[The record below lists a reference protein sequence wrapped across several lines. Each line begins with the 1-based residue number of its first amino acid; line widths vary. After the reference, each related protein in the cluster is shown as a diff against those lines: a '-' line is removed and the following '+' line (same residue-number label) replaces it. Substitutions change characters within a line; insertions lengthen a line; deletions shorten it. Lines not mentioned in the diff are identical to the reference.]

1 VVAAAA
7 LAVIV
12 SLASEATAAGLVA
25 APPIPKVAIESVR
38 APRPDIG
45 VRPSI
50 GIPRIPLW
58 HGPRVA
64 PPAVVVQDDPPPPR
78 EPRHPRVTSADLS
91 LPGRRG
97 FDLPPPGERRF
108 VPDQVVI
115 TVAPGVPA
123 RALDDIARRHR
134 LTRVD
139 QRNIRLT
146 GRSVE
151 LLRIPDGRAV
161 RSVIQSLA
169 GDRRIASA
177 QPNYL
182 FALQQATADAPAP
195 NILINSG
202 DEGAPAQYAVAKLR
216 LPEAHRLATGD
227 QVLVAVIDSAIDT
240 AHPDLAGDI
249 AGSFDALRT
258 PAQPHPHGTAMAG
271 AIAAHRKLVGV
282 APRVRLLAV
291 RAFDGSGRAADGTT
305 VHILEGLDWS
315 AGQGARVINMS
326 FAGPPDP
333 LLAEALT
340 KARARG
346 IVLIAAAGNAGP
358 RAAPQF
364 PAADPQVIAVTATDA
379 DDRLFAKASRGGHVA
394 IASPGV
400 DILAPA
406 PEAGYQ
412 ITSGTSVAA
421 AHVSGVA
428 ALMLERRPSLTPEEL
443 RRILTATARRL
454 APADKG
460 AGAGLAD
467 ALAAV
472 SALAGSAP
480 PVPVPVPVPVRSAR
494 P

>member
-1 VVAAAA
+1 MIAAAA
-7 LAVIV
+7 LAFVA
-12 SLASEATAAGLVA
+12 SLASETSAAGLVT
-25 APPIPKVAIESVR
+25 APSAPAKVAIESVR
-38 APRPDIG
+38 PPRPDFS
-45 VRPSI
+45 VRPPI

-64 PPAVVVQDDPPPPR
+64 PPAMVVQDDPPPPR
-78 EPRHPRVTSADLS
+78 EPRPPRVKSADLS
-91 LPGRRG
+91 PPGRRG
-97 FDLPPPGERRF
+97 FDVPPPGERRF
-108 VPDQVVI
+108 VPDQVLI
-115 TVAPGVPA
+115 TVVPGVPA

-139 QRNIRLT
+139 RRSITLT

-161 RSVIQSLA
+161 RNVIQSLA
-169 GDRRIASA
+169 GDPRIASA

-182 FALQQATADAPAP
+182 FALQQMPAAAPNLRISSADA
-195 NILINSG
+195 G
-202 DEGAPAQYAVAKLR
+202 DPAQYAVAKLH

-227 QVLVAVIDSAIDT
+227 RVLVAVIDSAIDT

-249 AGSFDALRT
+249 AGSFDALGSGG
-258 PAQPHPHGTAMAG
+258 PAHRHGTAMAG
-271 AIAAHRKLVGV
+271 AIAAHDRLLGV

-291 RAFDGSGRAADGTT
+291 RAFAGSAAAGGADGTT
-305 VHILEGLDWS
+305 LHILSGLDWS
-315 AGQGARVINMS
+315 AGQGARVVNMS
-326 FAGPPDP
+326 FAGPSDR
-333 LLAEALT
+333 LLAEALA

-364 PAADPQVIAVTATDA
+364 PAADPHVIAVTATDA
-379 DDRLFAKASRGGHVA
+379 DDRLFAQASRGSHVA

-406 PEAGYQ
+406 PDAGYQ
-412 ITSGTSVAA
+412 MTSGTSVAA

-428 ALMLERRPSLTPEEL
+428 ALMLERRPSLTPDDL
-443 RRILTATARRL
+443 RGVLTATARRL
-454 APADKG
+454 PPADKG
-460 AGAGLAD
+460 AGAGIAD

-472 SALAGSAP
+472 SALAGPGAP
-480 PVPVPVPVPVRSAR
+480 APVRSAG